1 LGGAWLIAVSVSPF
15 LWNHYLWVCLAV
27 LVIVYTDRATVFAFV
42 ATLVFVSGSAVIHI
56 GGSPEGEPWWRAAV
70 VLLTAVV
77 LVHSAVTGASRAA
90 PSRAALR
97 VEGA

>member
-1 LGGAWLIAVSVSPF
+1 MPRKHTSLLFTLIFALSLALL
-15 LWNHYLWVCLAV
+15 LWWA
-27 LVIVYTDRATVFAFV
+27 VFAFV